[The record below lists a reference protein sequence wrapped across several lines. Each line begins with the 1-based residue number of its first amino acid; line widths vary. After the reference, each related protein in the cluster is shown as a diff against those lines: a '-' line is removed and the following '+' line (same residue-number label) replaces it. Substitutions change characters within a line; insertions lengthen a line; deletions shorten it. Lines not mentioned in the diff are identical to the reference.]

1 MRRFLALI
9 AAPLLLA
16 AAPADLAGEYRLSG
30 VHEAAGGL
38 ELTADGRFRYGLSYG
53 ALDEQAEGT
62 WRLEGN
68 RVRLTTDPPPRP
80 PEWTLVYQEK
90 GEPALFQIL
99 LEGVSGQ
106 PIATN
111 IEVQVRLRDGS
122 VEKASTRA
130 EWLEAPLDGGQ
141 VPVSLQFHVPVFEV
155 SSPEFPIDLDKG
167 HRLRFRLDPR
177 DMGVRNF
184 QDWPLE
190 IRDGLLAPPDAP
202 SGQGFRRV
210 GKE

>member
-1 MRRFLALI
+1 MRRFPALLCV
-9 AAPLLLA
+9 PLLLA
-16 AAPADLAGEYRLSG
+16 AAPADFVGEYRLSG
-30 VHEAAGGL
+30 VHEAAGAL

-53 ALDEQAEGT
+53 ALDEQAEGR

-68 RVRLTTDPPPRP
+68 RILLTTDPPPRP
-80 PEWTLVYQEK
+80 PEWTLVHVEK
-90 GEPALFQIL
+90 GDPALFQIL

-106 PIATN
+106 PVAN
-111 IEVQVRLRDGS
+111 IEVEVRMRDGS
-122 VEKASTRA
+122 EEKASTRA

-155 SSPEFPIDLDKG
+155 SSPEFAIDLEKG

-184 QDWPLE
+184 QDWPLD
-190 IRDGLLAPPDAP
+190 IREGLLAPPDAP
-202 SGQGFRRV
+202 AGQGFRRA
-210 GKE
+210 GKG

>member
-1 MRRFLALI
+1 MRILLALL
-9 AAPLLLA
+9 AAPLLLV
-16 AAPADLAGEYRLSG
+16 AAPADLAGEYHLSG
-30 VHEAAGGL
+30 VQEAAGGL

-53 ALDEQAEGT
+53 ALDEQAEGK

-68 RVRLTTDPPPRP
+68 RVLLTTDPPPRP

-90 GEPALFQIL
+90 GEPALFQVL

-106 PIATN
+106 PIAN
-111 IEVQVRLRDGS
+111 IEVKVRMRDGTE
-122 VEKASTRA
+122 EKASTRA
-130 EWLEAPLDGGQ
+130 EWLEAELDAAH
-141 VPVSLQFHVPVFEV
+141 VPVSLQFHVPVFEI
-155 SSPEFPIDLDKG
+155 SSPEFPIDLEKG

-184 QDWPLE
+184 QDWPLK
-190 IRDGLLAPPDAP
+190 IRDDLLAPADAP
-202 SGQGFRRV
+202 GNQGFRRV